1 MKKLIC
7 IECPKGCNLS
17 ISENLE
23 VSGNSC
29 PRGKVYAINELTNP
43 KRILTSTVKISG
55 SFISRLPVISSESI
69 PKDKLFDV
77 MNAIN
82 SIEVKAPINIH
93 EVIISDVCNLGVD
106 IIATRSLKKNN

>member
-29 PRGKVYAINELTNP
+29 HRGKVYAINELTNP

-55 SFISRLPVISSESI
+55 SFISRLPVISSVSI